1 MSAKTVF
8 IVDDSEIVLDVA
20 RAALESADFRV
31 ETMGNWAEL
40 SELLKREVPDLIL
53 MDVRMPDAYGDTAL
67 MFFKETHGIENT
79 PIYLFSDLPLEEL
92 EQRSRECQADGFI
105 SKSWGGERLVEE
117 VSSCISS

>member
-20 RAALESADFRV
+20 RAALESANFRV

-40 SELLKREVPDLIL
+40 SEFLKREVPDLIL

-92 EQRSRECQADGFI
+92 EERSRECHADGYI
-105 SKSWGGERLVEE
+105 SKSWGG
-117 VSSCISS
+117 